1 MAPQKLSILTATCTP
16 TMRLLLRTQ
25 TTNRNVINDLLNFLN
40 IILERIE
47 TFTQSIIFQIQ
58 QTKSTVQI

>member
-1 MAPQKLSILTATCTP
+1 MVPQKPSILTAARTP
-16 TMRLLLRTQ
+16 TMRLLFRTQ